1 MKKMK
6 NLSKKNALVLMPI
19 GMGVMAI
26 AQLLF
31 HYVELPDMVKG
42 SLMGMGIGLL
52 ILSVIFGKI
61 KPVR

>member
-1 MKKMK
+1 
-6 NLSKKNALVLMPI
+6 MPI

-31 HYVELPDMVKG
+31 RYVALPDLVKG

-52 ILSVIFGKI
+52 ILSGIFGKI